1 MRATTRLLGAWLSTM
16 ALGCN
21 LDKAPV
27 GPRGPA
33 FDESLAPAAPLVV
46 HVIAP
51 QATDPAIDRFLD
63 DHYVWLDTTAR
74 TNHKLFVFLPGTV
87 VGSATPQRPAQ
98 FQLVQ
103 QEAARLGYHVIGL
116 MYVNS
121 GGIAQACPTDPDPAA
136 CYENARLEVHGRNRP
151 QSHPGRE
158 RGEQYR
164 QPSHEAARVPGRSIP
179 RRRLVPLPR
188 TRQAEVVADR
198 HQWAFGRRRIRG
210 HDREGP
216 GRGARGAVR
225 RGDGQHRY
233 PIGSMGYD
241 PPDTVGPLLRTRA

>member
-33 FDESLAPAAPLVV
+33 FDESLAPAAPLVP

-74 TNHKLFVFLPGTV
+74 TNHKLFVFLPGT
-87 VGSATPQRPAQ
+87 GQNPSI

-103 QEAARLGYHVIGL
+103 QEAA
-116 MYVNS
+116 
-121 GGIAQACPTDPDPAA
+121 
-136 CYENARLEVHGRNRP
+136 
-151 QSHPGRE
+151 
-158 RGEQYR
+158 
-164 QPSHEAARVPGRSIP
+164 
-179 RRRLVPLPR
+179 
-188 TRQAEVVADR
+188 
-198 HQWAFGRRRIRG
+198 
-210 HDREGP
+210 
-216 GRGARGAVR
+216 
-225 RGDGQHRY
+225 
-233 PIGSMGYD
+233 
-241 PPDTVGPLLRTRA
+241 